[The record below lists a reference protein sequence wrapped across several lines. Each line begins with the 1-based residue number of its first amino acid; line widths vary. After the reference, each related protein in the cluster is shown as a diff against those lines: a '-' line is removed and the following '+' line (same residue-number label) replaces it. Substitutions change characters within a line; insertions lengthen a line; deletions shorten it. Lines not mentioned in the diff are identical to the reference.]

1 MAKVSGHDLKDNHEG
16 FQAGVACE
24 ATKNLATPTA
34 MFSET
39 AAMFFL
45 HQFYERSQCQERRNQ
60 DH

>member
-34 MFSET
+34 VFSET
-39 AAMFFL
+39 AAMIFPTPVL
-45 HQFYERSQCQERRNQ
+45 RKEPLPGA
-60 DH
+60 